1 MEGSGGEPFSLS
13 GTKGIWTPEHSAQV
27 GQYLATSVPG
37 LVGVPQGR
45 GHQGNDPVAH
55 TVMGLNYC
63 MNNPSDATHGLPK
76 RAAQLLRLAFSFHD
90 LGKVNGGK
98 RNYTHQKSSYK
109 IALPFLKQFSL
120 TPEEHETVKT
130 LIHHHHAFGDLFAHL
145 RRSQDEV
152 YKDPSDHGDGIVD
165 EKKFVRIARTPEMG
179 DLLARMWHADY
190 GGMGN
195 DGRKSALLFKTRKA
209 IMNHVAPFFE
219 ETQKS
224 LWVTQVPFPFA
235 RWMIVADV

>member
-1 MEGSGGEPFSLS
+1 MESPSGEPFPLS

-27 GQYLATSVPG
+27 GQYLATSLPG
-37 LVGVPQGR
+37 LVGVAQGR
-45 GHQGNDPVAH
+45 GHQGNDPVDH

-63 MNNPSDATHGLPK
+63 MNNPLDATHGLPK

-90 LGKVNGGK
+90 LGKINGGK

-109 IALPFLKQFSL
+109 IALPFLKQFTLS
-120 TPEEHETVKT
+120 PEEHETVKT

-145 RRSQDEV
+145 SRLSDSV

-165 EKKFVRIARTPEMG
+165 EKKFVRIARTPEIG
-179 DLLARMWHADY
+179 DLLSRMWHADY

-195 DGRKSALLFKTRKA
+195 DGRKSGLLFKTRKA

-235 RWMIVADV
+235 RWMTVSDV